1 MLILCTVT
9 VHESIK
15 TFPFSSNILLG
26 QFLTCHRSEIA
37 FQVKKCKRG
46 KKSRKFFKDK
56 SNAFSNSY
64 SAMNM
69 NAIHTKLA
77 MDSFDGI
84 LNRIVS
90 RNRYIFGV
98 TQLHIDESDVI
109 LLKGSIIRYSNR
121 LRMIVLKYQK
131 NFSKTDWMSHSFQK
145 SQIHF
150 NFL

>member
-1 MLILCTVT
+1 
-9 VHESIK
+9 
-15 TFPFSSNILLG
+15 
-26 QFLTCHRSEIA
+26 
-37 FQVKKCKRG
+37 
-46 KKSRKFFKDK
+46 
-56 SNAFSNSY
+56 
-64 SAMNM
+64 MNM

-145 SQIHF
+145 S
-150 NFL
+150 